1 MLGGGSSKGET
12 KCYAGGIDLQFPLQ
26 KLLDNV
32 RGYLS
37 EGHTAVK
44 IKVGKPDLAED
55 VERVAAV
62 RKLIEPDATFMV
74 DANMAW
80 KPERAIRAAR
90 AFAPFDILWLEEP
103 TIPDDFEGYRLIRE
117 RGGVALGQGEN
128 LHTVHE
134 FKHALDAGG
143 VDFPIPDASNVG
155 GVTGWM
161 KVAQLAEAHNL
172 AVSSHGMQELH
183 VSLLAAVSNQG
194 WMECHSFPIDEYTVG
209 GKVRVVDGKATAPS
223 TPGIGVEFD
232 WAKLEPHRVLPK

>member
-12 KCYAGGIDLQFPLQ
+12 MCYAGGIDLQFPLQ

-62 RKLIEPDATFMV
+62 RKLIGPDATFMV

-103 TIPDDFEGYRLIRE
+103 TIPDDFEGYRRIRE
-117 RGGVALGQGEN
+117 RSGIALAQGCN
-128 LHTVHE
+128 SI
-134 FKHALDAGG
+134 
-143 VDFPIPDASNVG
+143 DF
-155 GVTGWM
+155 
-161 KVAQLAEAHNL
+161 
-172 AVSSHGMQELH
+172 
-183 VSLLAAVSNQG
+183 
-194 WMECHSFPIDEYTVG
+194 
-209 GKVRVVDGKATAPS
+209 
-223 TPGIGVEFD
+223 
-232 WAKLEPHRVLPK
+232 